1 MIFLQAR
8 KKKLNLFLNLKRS
21 NYIRLEMTSQYLKV
35 INPTNPCD
43 AFPEEELAT
52 KFPFPLDPFQKH
64 AIKAIHEG
72 HNVLVTAKTGSGKTM
87 VGEYLIHHC
96 LRKGQRV
103 FYTTPIKSLSN
114 QKFHDLKQIFPSVG
128 IMTGDIKYRP
138 DADILIMT
146 TEILRNL
153 LYKEGTVTQTLGL
166 TGQISLE
173 GLGGVVFDEV
183 HYINDR
189 ERGKVWEETM
199 ILLKPEIQ
207 QVLLSATIDHP
218 ELFASW
224 LADLKQKEVY
234 LLSTT
239 YRIVPLQHN
248 VLIANQ
254 PQLLMDNKE
263 IFYDDA
269 YKRWLDWRSAKGK
282 EKDQKKQLVNN
293 RRAGGYQDPT
303 VKGFGGLPSFPHQL
317 NECVRMLNEKD
328 LMPALFFVFSRA
340 GCERFANLIEGS
352 VITSSDAAAIQHIW
366 DFHLHKHK
374 DVLEHLPQAHQLLEL
389 CKRGIAFHHSGLLPM
404 LREIVEIL
412 FGKGLLKCLFATE
425 TFAVGINMPTKTV
438 VFLDLEKYSD
448 ECQGLRPLRTD
459 EYIQMA
465 GRAGRRGKD
474 TMGYVFYLP
483 QREPVSLGEMKQMM
497 TGKKSSI
504 SSQMDF
510 GYDFILKTL
519 QAKNIKW
526 VDLMD
531 KSYWA
536 QQRNM
541 EKKSQDAIIMD
552 LQNRIDNSGL
562 NESELEQCHIR
573 NQAEEW
579 FNTGSKQARKE
590 AQKVLEKLKNTQTGP
605 HWDRIWK
612 LWLTRKE
619 RIAKQ
624 VEEIAYLDS
633 LTEPTKDLLKPRFEL
648 LQKWG
653 FLDKTNN
660 LTTLGLYA
668 TEINEG
674 QQILMAMAY
683 KEGLCEEMAPE
694 EFVAFLAAFLNEGK
708 EDDEAPSLDDLDIP
722 KVVKKT
728 LWQIDN
734 WAAKCQKQEDQIL
747 GPQRNDLWTLK
758 TTWIEPLY
766 RWVCGEDAA
775 VICQDYGIYEGNLMR
790 SILKVANM
798 VEEWINLATF
808 SQNIQMLRLL
818 DGLREKLVRD
828 IAKPDSLYLKL

>member
-1 MIFLQAR
+1 ML
-8 KKKLNLFLNLKRS
+8 
-21 NYIRLEMTSQYLKV
+21 SQYLKV
-35 INPTNPCD
+35 IDPSTPCEN
-43 AFPEEELAT
+43 FPEGELAT

-64 AIKAIHEG
+64 AIQAIHEG

-96 LRKGQRV
+96 LKKGQRV

-114 QKFHDLKQIFPSVG
+114 QKFHDLKQMFPSVG

-138 DADILIMT
+138 DADVLIMT

-153 LYKEGTVTQTLGL
+153 LYKEGTATQNLGL
-166 TGQISLE
+166 TGQISLDN
-173 GLGGVVFDEV
+173 LGGVVFDEV

-239 YRIVPLQHN
+239 YRIVPLQHS
-248 VLIANQ
+248 VFIGTQ

-263 IFYDDA
+263 VFYDEA
-269 YKRWLDWRSAKGK
+269 YKKWLDWRASKGK
-282 EKDQKKQLVNN
+282 EAEAKKKLVDN
-293 RRAGGYQDPT
+293 RKAGGYQDPS
-303 VKGFGGLPSFPHQL
+303 VKGASGLQSFNHQL
-317 NECVRMLNEKD
+317 NECVRILNDKE

-340 GCERFANLIEGS
+340 GCERFAKVIEGS
-352 VITSSDAAAIQHIW
+352 VITSSEAAAIQHIW

-404 LREIVEIL
+404 LREMVELL
-412 FGKGLLKCLFATE
+412 FGKGLIKCLFATE

-474 TMGYVFYLP
+474 TVGYVFYLP
-483 QREPVSLGEMKQMM
+483 QRDPISLSEMKQMM

-510 GYDFILKTL
+510 GYDFILKTV
-519 QAKNIKW
+519 QAKNLNW
-526 VDLMD
+526 VTLMD

-536 QQRNM
+536 QQRTV
-541 EKKSQDAIIMD
+541 EKKACEAKLLS
-552 LQNRIDNSGL
+552 LHNRIVNCGL
-562 NESELEQCHIR
+562 NEGDLETCR
-573 NQAEEW
+573 VRDEAEHW
-579 FNTGSKQARKE
+579 FQTSKNAGRKE
-590 AQKVLEKLKNTQTGP
+590 AQKVLDKLKNKQFGP
-605 HWDRIWK
+605 HWEK
-612 LWLTRKE
+612 LWKTWLERKE
-619 RIAKQ
+619 NLKKEA
-624 VEEIAYLDS
+624 EEKAYLDE
-633 LTEPTKDLLKPRFEL
+633 LCQPMENLLEPRFQL
-648 LQKWG
+648 LRNWG
-653 FLDKTNN
+653 FLDESNAP
-660 LTTLGLYA
+660 TTLGLYA

-674 QQILMAMAY
+674 QQILMAKAY
-683 KEGLCEEMAPE
+683 AENLCDLMTPEG
-694 EFVAFLAAFLNEGK
+694 FVAFLSAFLNEGK
-708 EDDEAPSLDDLDIP
+708 DSDDSPTLDDLEIPEDIIDTLYTVDDWASKFQAEED
-722 KVVKKT
+722 KV
-728 LWQIDN
+728 
-734 WAAKCQKQEDQIL
+734 L
-747 GPQRNDLWTLK
+747 GPQRNEFWSLK

-766 RWVCGEDAA
+766 RWVSEDVSAA
-775 VICQDYGIYEGNLMR
+775 TLCQEYGIYEGNLMR

-798 VEEWINLATF
+798 VDEWSNLATYT
-808 SQNIQMLRLL
+808 QNIGMLRLL

-828 IAKPDSLYLKL
+828 VAKPDSLYLKL

>member
-1 MIFLQAR
+1 
-8 KKKLNLFLNLKRS
+8 
-21 NYIRLEMTSQYLKV
+21 MTSSYLKV
-35 INPTNPCD
+35 INPNEPCSQ
-43 AFPEEELAT
+43 FPTESLAT
-52 KFPFPLDPFQKH
+52 AFPFPLDPFQKH

-96 LRKGQRV
+96 LKRGQRV

-138 DADILIMT
+138 DADVLIMT

-153 LYKEGTVTQTLGL
+153 LYKEGTMTQNLGL

-173 GLGGVVFDEV
+173 RLGGVVFDEV

-199 ILLKPEIQ
+199 ILLKPDVQ

-224 LADLKQKEVY
+224 LADLKQKYVY
-234 LLSTT
+234 LLSTS
-239 YRIVPLQHN
+239 YRIVPLSHHVFVGCSSGTKTQ
-248 VLIANQ
+248 LQ

-263 IFYDDA
+263 IFYEET
-269 YKRWLDWRSAKGK
+269 YKKWLDWRAAKGK
-282 EKDQKKQLVNN
+282 EKDEKKRMVEN

-303 VKGFGGLPSFPHQL
+303 VKGFGGLPSFHHQL
-317 NECVRMLNEKD
+317 NDCVRYLNENE

-340 GCERFANLIEGS
+340 GCERFAKLVEGS
-352 VITSSDAAAIQHIW
+352 VITSSEAASIQHIW
-366 DFHLHKHK
+366 DFHLHRHK
-374 DVLEHLPQAHQLLEL
+374 DILQNLPQAHQLLEL

-404 LREIVEIL
+404 LREMVEIL
-412 FGKGLLKCLFATE
+412 FGKGLIKCLFATE

-448 ECQGLRPLRTD
+448 ECEGLRPLRTD

-483 QREPVSLGEMKQMM
+483 QRDPISLSQAKLML

-504 SSQMDF
+504 QSQMDF

-519 QAKNIKW
+519 QAKNLKW
-526 VDLMD
+526 VDLME

-536 QQRNM
+536 QQRSL
-541 EKKSQDAIIMD
+541 EKKSVEKEVID
-552 LQNRIDNSGL
+552 LHNRVINCGL
-562 NESELEQCHIR
+562 SESELETCRVRQE
-573 NQAEEW
+573 AEEW
-579 FNTGSKQARKE
+579 FATGSKAQRKE
-590 AQKVLEKLKNTQTGP
+590 AQKVLEKLKNKQVGP
-605 HWDRIWK
+605 AWEKLWK
-612 LWLTRKE
+612 TWLTRKE
-619 RIAKQ
+619 NVRK
-624 VEEIAYLDS
+624 EEQEREYLDYLNRPTENL
-633 LTEPTKDLLKPRFEL
+633 LTPRFEL
-648 LQKWG
+648 LKRWG
-653 FLDKTNN
+653 FLDHENT
-660 LTTLGLYA
+660 LTKLGLYA

-683 KEGLCEEMAPE
+683 QDGLCAPLSQD

-708 EDDEAPSLDDLDIP
+708 EKDEDPTLDDLKIP
-722 KVVKKT
+722 MTVKHI
-728 LWQIDN
+728 LYRVDE
-734 WAAKCQKQEDQIL
+734 WAAKMQKDEDQIL
-747 GPQRNDLWTLK
+747 GPQKGDFWALK

-766 RWVCGEDAA
+766 RWVVEDISPA
-775 VICQDYGIYEGNLMR
+775 VLCQEYGIYEGNLMR

-798 VEEWINLATF
+798 VEEWTNLATYT
-808 SQNIQMLRLL
+808 QNIEMLRILE
-818 DGLREKLVRD
+818 GLREKLVRG
-828 IAKPDSLYLKL
+828 IAKPESLYLNLSH

>member
-1 MIFLQAR
+1 
-8 KKKLNLFLNLKRS
+8 
-21 NYIRLEMTSQYLKV
+21 MTSQYLHV
-35 INPTNPCD
+35 INPANPCD
-43 AFPEEELAT
+43 AFPEGELAT

-114 QKFHDLKQIFPSVG
+114 QKFHDLKQMFPSVG

-153 LYKEGTVTQTLGL
+153 LYKEGTVTQNLGL

-173 GLGGVVFDEV
+173 RLGGVVFDEV

-199 ILLKPEIQ
+199 ILLKPDVQ

-224 LADLKQKEVY
+224 LADLKQKPVY

-248 VLIANQ
+248 VLIGNQ

-263 IFYDDA
+263 IFYDEA

-293 RRAGGYQDPT
+293 RRAGGYQDPV
-303 VKGFGGLPSFPHQL
+303 VKGFGGLPSFNHQL
-317 NECVRMLNEKD
+317 NECIRYLDEKE

-340 GCERFANLIEGS
+340 GCERFANQVEGS
-352 VITSSDAAAIQHIW
+352 LITSSDSAAIQHIW
-366 DFHLHKHK
+366 DFHLHQHK
-374 DVLEHLPQAHQLLEL
+374 DVLEHLPQAHQLLAL

-404 LREIVEIL
+404 LREMVELL

-483 QREPVSLGEMKQMM
+483 QRDPISLSEMKQMM
-497 TGKKSSI
+497 TGKKSAI
-504 SSQMDF
+504 QSQMDF
-510 GYDFILKTL
+510 GYDFILKTVQSKNL
-519 QAKNIKW
+519 QW
-526 VDLMD
+526 VSLID

-536 QQRNM
+536 QQRQVEM
-541 EKKSQDAIIMD
+541 KACEARLRD
-552 LQNRIDNSGL
+552 LHNRIVNCGL
-562 NESELEQCHIR
+562 NESELETCR
-573 NQAEEW
+573 VRDEAEHW
-579 FNTGSKQARKE
+579 FQTSKNAGKKE
-590 AQKVLEKLKNTQTGP
+590 AQKVLDKLKNKQFGP
-605 HWDRIWK
+605 HWDK
-612 LWLTRKE
+612 LWKTWMERKE
-619 RIAKQ
+619 NLRKEADEK
-624 VEEIAYLDS
+624 EYLAHLS
-633 LTEPTKDLLKPRFEL
+633 EPTEGLLDPRFALLK
-648 LQKWG
+648 QWG
-653 FLDKTNN
+653 FLDESNAP
-660 LTTLGLYA
+660 TTLGLYA

-674 QQILMAMAY
+674 QQILMAKAFQENLCDRMTP
-683 KEGLCEEMAPE
+683 EG
-694 EFVAFLAAFLNEGK
+694 FVAFLAAFLNEGK
-708 EDDEAPSLDDLDIP
+708 DSDESPTLENLHIP
-722 KVVKKT
+722 EEVVKALYT
-728 LWQIDN
+728 VDD
-734 WAAKCQKQEDQIL
+734 WAAAFQADEDKTL
-747 GPQRNDLWTLK
+747 GPQQNDLWTLK

-766 RWVCGEDAA
+766 RWVSGENAA
-775 VICQDYGIYEGNLMR
+775 ILCQEYGIYEGNLMR

-798 VEEWINLATF
+798 VDEWTNLATF
-808 SQNIQMLRLL
+808 AQHIEMLKLL

-828 IAKPDSLYLKL
+828 VAKPDSLYLKL

>member
-1 MIFLQAR
+1 
-8 KKKLNLFLNLKRS
+8 
-21 NYIRLEMTSQYLKV
+21 MTSPYLKV
-35 INPTNPCD
+35 IEPNQPCD
-43 AFPEEELAT
+43 DLPMGDLAT
-52 KFPFPLDPFQKH
+52 TFPFPLDPFQKH

-96 LRKGQRV
+96 LKKGQRV

-138 DADILIMT
+138 DAQVLIMT

-153 LYKEGTVTQTLGL
+153 LYKDGSVTQNIGL
-166 TGQISLE
+166 TGQITLE

-224 LADLKQKEVY
+224 LADLKQKEVH
-234 LLSTT
+234 LLSTS
-239 YRIVPLQHN
+239 YRIVPLSHH
-248 VLIANQ
+248 VLIGCGSGTQPLRGPGANLQ

-263 IFYDDA
+263 VFYEEA

-282 EKDQKKQLVNN
+282 EKDDKKRMVDN

-303 VKGFGGLPSFPHQL
+303 VKGFGGLPSFHHQL
-317 NECVRMLNEKD
+317 NECVRYLHDKE

-340 GCERFANLIEGS
+340 GCERYAKLIEGS
-352 VITSSDAAAIQHIW
+352 VITSSEAAAIQHIW

-374 DVLEHLPQAHQLLEL
+374 DILEHLPQAHQLLDL
-389 CKRGIAFHHSGLLPM
+389 CKRGIAYHHSGLLPM
-404 LREIVEIL
+404 LREMVEIL
-412 FGKGLLKCLFATE
+412 FGRGLIKCLFATE

-474 TMGYVFYLP
+474 DKGYVFYLP
-483 QREPVSLGEMKQMM
+483 QRDPISLGEAKMM
-497 TGKKSSI
+497 FTGKKSTI
-504 SSQMDF
+504 QSQMDF
-510 GYDFILKTL
+510 GYDFILKTM
-519 QAKNIKW
+519 QAKSLKW

-531 KSYWA
+531 KSYWS
-536 QQRNM
+536 QQRAV
-541 EKKSQDAIIMD
+541 EKKACEAKIRD
-552 LQNRIDNSGL
+552 LHNKIVNCGL
-562 NESELEQCHIR
+562 NESELETCR
-573 NQAEEW
+573 VRDEAENW
-579 FNTGSKQARKE
+579 FKTGGNQARKE
-590 AQKVLEKLKNTQTGP
+590 AQKVLEKLKNKQFGP
-605 HWDRIWK
+605 SWEKMWK
-612 LWLTRKE
+612 TWLQRKE
-619 RIAKQ
+619 N
-624 VEEIAYLDS
+624 
-633 LTEPTKDLLKPRFEL
+633 LLKETEEKEYLEQLSQESESLLQPRFAL
-648 LQKWG
+648 LKRWG
-653 FLDKTNN
+653 FLDENN
-660 LTTLGLYA
+660 APTPLGTLA

-674 QQILMAMAY
+674 HQILMARAY
-683 KEGLCEEMAPE
+683 DEKICEALSQA

-708 EDDEAPSLDDLDIP
+708 DKDEDPTVDDLKIP
-722 KVVKKT
+722 MTVKD
-728 LWQIDN
+728 LLYDVDE
-734 WAAKCQKQEDQIL
+734 WAAEYQSQEDKAL
-747 GPQRNDLWTLK
+747 GPQRDGSWNLK

-766 RWVCGEDAA
+766 KWTNGESAA
-775 VICQDYGIYEGNLMR
+775 TLCQEYGIYEGNLMR

-798 VEEWINLATF
+798 VEEWTNLATYT
-808 SQNIQMLRLL
+808 QNIEMLRLL
-818 DGLREKLVRD
+818 EGLREKLVRD
-828 IAKPDSLYLKL
+828 VAKPESLYLNLSN

>member
-1 MIFLQAR
+1 
-8 KKKLNLFLNLKRS
+8 
-21 NYIRLEMTSQYLKV
+21 MTSQYLKV
-35 INPTNPCD
+35 INPASPCED
-43 AFPEEELAT
+43 FPEKDLACQ
-52 KFPFPLDPFQKH
+52 FPFPLDPFQKH

-96 LRKGQRV
+96 LKKGERV

-138 DADILIMT
+138 DAQVLIMT

-153 LYKEGTVTQTLGL
+153 LYKEGTVTQNLGL

-224 LADLKQKEVY
+224 LADLKQKQVY
-234 LLSTT
+234 LLSTS
-239 YRIVPLQHN
+239 YRIVPLQHS
-248 VLIANQ
+248 VLIGTQ

-263 IFYDDA
+263 IFYDEA
-269 YKRWLDWRSAKGK
+269 YKRWLDWRSSKGK
-282 EKDQKKQLVNN
+282 EAEAKKKQVDN
-293 RRAGGYQDPT
+293 RRAGGYQDP
-303 VKGFGGLPSFPHQL
+303 VIKGFGGLPSFNHQL
-317 NECVRMLNEKD
+317 NECVRYLNEKD

-340 GCERFANLIEGS
+340 GCERFASLVEGS
-352 VITSSDAAAIQHIW
+352 VITSSEAASIQHIW

-374 DVLEHLPQAHQLLEL
+374 DVLEHLPQAHKLLAL

-448 ECQGLRPLRTD
+448 ECNGLRPLRTD

-474 TMGYVFYLP
+474 TIGYVFYLP
-483 QREPVSLGEMKQMM
+483 QRDPVTMGEMKSMM
-497 TGKKSSI
+497 TGKKSAI

-519 QAKNIKW
+519 QAKNLNW
-526 VDLMD
+526 VNLID
-531 KSYWA
+531 KSYWF
-536 QQRNM
+536 QQREV
-541 EKKSQDAIIMD
+541 EKRGCEARLRD
-552 LQNRIDNSGL
+552 LHNKIVNCGL
-562 NESELEQCHIR
+562 NESELETCR
-573 NQAEEW
+573 VREEAETW
-579 FNTGSKQARKE
+579 FKTGGNQARKE
-590 AQKVLEKLKNTQTGP
+590 AQKVLEKLKNKQVGP
-605 HWDRIWK
+605 AWEK
-612 LWLTRKE
+612 LWKTWLQRKE
-619 RIAKQ
+619 NLQKEI
-624 VEEIAYLDS
+624 EEKAYLEELSQPTES
-633 LTEPTKDLLKPRFEL
+633 LLEKRFKLLTS
-648 LQKWG
+648 WG
-653 FLDKTNN
+653 FLKEDRS
-660 LTTLGLYA
+660 LTSLGVYA

-674 QQILMAMAY
+674 NQLVMAKAY
-683 KEGLCEEMAPE
+683 EERLCETMKQE
-694 EFVAFLAAFLNEGK
+694 EFVAFLAAFLVEGK
-708 EDDEAPSLDDLDIP
+708 DDDSAPTLDSLDIP
-722 KVVKKT
+722 SSVKEILYKVDDWCAQYQKEE
-728 LWQIDN
+728 D
-734 WAAKCQKQEDQIL
+734 AAL
-747 GPQRNDLWTLK
+747 GFQRNDLWTLK
-758 TTWIEPLY
+758 TTWQEPLY
-766 RWVCGEDAA
+766 RWVSGESAA
-775 VICQDYGIYEGNLMR
+775 VLCQEYGVYEGNLMR
-790 SILKVANM
+790 NILKIANM
-798 VEEWINLATF
+798 VEEWVNIATF
-808 SQNIQMLRLL
+808 TQNIGLLQML

-828 IAKPDSLYLKL
+828 VAKPESLYLNL

>member
-1 MIFLQAR
+1 
-8 KKKLNLFLNLKRS
+8 
-21 NYIRLEMTSQYLKV
+21 MTSQYLNV
-35 INPTNPCD
+35 INPETPCED
-43 AFPEEELAT
+43 FPEKDLACQ
-52 KFPFPLDPFQKH
+52 FPFPLDPFQKH

-72 HNVLVTAKTGSGKTM
+72 YNVLVTAKTGSGKTM

-96 LRKGQRV
+96 LELNKRV

-138 DADILIMT
+138 DAQVLIMT

-153 LYKEGTVTQTLGL
+153 LYKEGTVTQNLGL

-224 LADLKQKEVY
+224 LAELKQKEVY
-234 LLSTT
+234 LLSTS
-239 YRIVPLQHN
+239 YRIVPLQHS
-248 VLIANQ
+248 VFIGTQ

-263 IFYDDA
+263 VFYEEA
-269 YKRWLDWRSAKGK
+269 YKRWLDWRNQKGK
-282 EKDQKKQLVNN
+282 EKDQKKQMVSN
-293 RRAGGYQDPT
+293 RRAGGYQDPV
-303 VKGFGGLPSFPHQL
+303 VKGFGGLSSFNHQL
-317 NECVRMLNEKD
+317 NECVRYLNEKD

-340 GCERFANLIEGS
+340 GCERFAKLVEGS
-352 VITSSDAAAIQHIW
+352 VITSSEAASIQHIW

-374 DVLEHLPQAHQLLEL
+374 DVLEHLPQAHQLLAL

-448 ECQGLRPLRTD
+448 ECNGLRPLRTD

-474 TMGYVFYLP
+474 TIGYVFYLP
-483 QREPVSLGEMKQMM
+483 QRDPVTMGEMKQMM
-497 TGKKSSI
+497 TGRKSQI

-519 QAKNIKW
+519 QSQNLKW
-526 VDLMD
+526 IDLID

-536 QQRNM
+536 QQREV
-541 EKKSQDAIIMD
+541 EKKGCEAKLLTLHNHIV
-552 LQNRIDNSGL
+552 NCGL
-562 NESELEQCHIR
+562 NESELETCR
-573 NQAEEW
+573 VRDEAEEW
-579 FNTGSKQARKE
+579 FKTGGNQARKE
-590 AQKVLEKLKNTQTGP
+590 AQKVLEKLKN
-605 HWDRIWK
+605 
-612 LWLTRKE
+612 
-619 RIAKQ
+619 KQ
-624 VEEIAYLDS
+624 VGPAWEKMWKTWLERKTNLANEADEKEYLAHLS
-633 LTEPTKDLLKPRFEL
+633 KPTENMLEPRFEL
-648 LQKWG
+648 LTKWG
-653 FLDKTNN
+653 FLDENKN
-660 LTTLGLYA
+660 LTALGIYA

-674 QQILMAMAY
+674 HQLLMAMAY
-683 KEGLCEEMAPE
+683 EEELCAKFTAE
-694 EFVAFLAAFLNEGK
+694 EFVAFLAAFLLEGK
-708 EDDEAPSLDDLDIP
+708 EDDSAPTLEGLRIPSPVKEALYKIDEWAYECQGDED
-722 KVVKKT
+722 KV
-728 LWQIDN
+728 LGAQRDN
-734 WAAKCQKQEDQIL
+734 
-747 GPQRNDLWTLK
+747 LWTLK
-758 TTWIEPLY
+758 TGCIEPIY
-766 RWVCGEDAA
+766 RWVSEDISAGTL
-775 VICQDYGIYEGNLMR
+775 CQEYGIYEGNLMR
-790 SILKVANM
+790 NILKVANM
-798 VEEWINLATF
+798 VEEWTNLATYC
-808 SQNIQMLRLL
+808 QDIEMLRIL
-818 DGLREKLVRD
+818 DGLRDKLVRGA
-828 IAKPDSLYLKL
+828 AKPDSLYLKL

>member
-1 MIFLQAR
+1 ML
-8 KKKLNLFLNLKRS
+8 
-21 NYIRLEMTSQYLKV
+21 SQYLNV
-35 INPTNPCD
+35 IDPSKPCD
-43 AFPEEELAT
+43 DFPTEQLAT
-52 KFPFPLDPFQKH
+52 TFPFPLDPFQKH

-96 LRKGQRV
+96 LKKGQRV

-114 QKFHDLKQIFPSVG
+114 QKFHDLKQMFPSVG

-138 DADILIMT
+138 DADVLIMT

-153 LYKEGTVTQTLGL
+153 LYKEGTATQNLGL

-173 GLGGVVFDEV
+173 NLGGVVFDEV

-224 LADLKQKEVY
+224 LAELKQKEVY

-239 YRIVPLQHN
+239 YRIVPLVHN
-248 VLIANQ
+248 VLISTQ

-263 IFYDDA
+263 VFYDDA
-269 YKRWLDWRSAKGK
+269 YKRWLDWRANKGK
-282 EKDQKKQLVNN
+282 EADAKKKMVEN
-293 RRAGGYQDPT
+293 RRAGGYQDPS
-303 VKGFGGLPSFPHQL
+303 VKGTGGLSSFNHQL
-317 NECVRMLNEKD
+317 NECVRMLNDKE

-340 GCERFANLIEGS
+340 GCERLAKVIEGS
-352 VITSSDAAAIQHIW
+352 VITSSEAAAIQHIW
-366 DFHLHKHK
+366 DFHLHTHK
-374 DVLEHLPQAHQLLEL
+374 DVLEHLAQAHQLLEL
-389 CKRGIAFHHSGLLPM
+389 CKRGIAFHHSGLLPI
-404 LREIVEIL
+404 LREIVELL
-412 FGKGLLKCLFATE
+412 FGKGLIKCLFATE

-474 TMGYVFYLP
+474 TQGYVFYLP
-483 QREPVSLGEMKQMM
+483 QRDPLSMSEMKQMF
-497 TGKKSSI
+497 TGKKSAI

-519 QAKNIKW
+519 QAKNVKW
-526 VDLMD
+526 VELMD
-531 KSYWA
+531 KSYWT
-536 QQRNM
+536 QQRTV
-541 EKKSQDAIIMD
+541 EKKSCETAIRELHNKIV
-552 LQNRIDNSGL
+552 NCGL
-562 NESELEQCHIR
+562 NESELETCR
-573 NQAEEW
+573 VRDEAEEW
-579 FNTGSKQARKE
+579 FKNGSKAAKKE
-590 AQKVLEKLKNTQTGP
+590 AQKVLEKLKNKQVGP
-605 HWDRIWK
+605 AWERLWRIW
-612 LWLTRKE
+612 LERKE
-619 RIAKQ
+619 NQRKEKQ
-624 VEEIAYLDS
+624 EEEYLAELNQPS
-633 LTEPTKDLLKPRFEL
+633 ENLLEPRFNL
-648 LQKWG
+648 LRRWG
-653 FLDKTNN
+653 FLNEQN
-660 LTTLGLYA
+660 EPTTLGVYA

-683 KEGLCEEMAPE
+683 KENLCATMTPE

-708 EDDEAPSLDDLDIP
+708 DNDDAPTLDDLEIP
-722 KVVKKT
+722 ESVKGT
-728 LWQIDN
+728 LYKIDD
-734 WAAKCQKQEDQIL
+734 WAAGCQKDEDAIL

-758 TTWIEPLY
+758 STWIEPLY

-775 VICQDYGIYEGNLMR
+775 IICQDYGVYEGNLMR

-798 VEEWINLATF
+798 VEEWNNLATYT
-808 SQNIQMLRLL
+808 QNIAMLKVL
-818 DGLREKLVRD
+818 DGLREKLVRG